1 VLLVNGFDTRQNK
14 YEEAKLRWNI
24 SKEFSWILSYKNG
37 SKISRS
43 QFFPARNYVIFYYE
57 AEPKI
62 SYQPNTAFRTTIS
75 FKYTEKQN
83 KSEYGGQ
90 KAVLQD
96 YGAEIK
102 YNVLQ
107 KGSLNMTANF
117 IQIKFNGVQNTSLAF
132 EMLDALKTGQNIT
145 WGVSY
150 QRTLSNN
157 LQLSLTYDGRKSEGT
172 KIIHTGGAQVRA
184 YF

>member
-1 VLLVNGFDTRQNK
+1 MFK
-14 YEEAKLRWNI
+14 EARLRWNI
-24 SKEFSWILSYKNG
+24 SKEFSWNLSYKDGNKK
-37 SKISRS
+37 SSS
-43 QFFPARNYVIFYYE
+43 QYFSTRDFSILYYE

-62 SYQPNTAFRTTIS
+62 SYQPNTAFRATVS
-75 FKYTEKQN
+75 FRYTERKN
-83 KSEYGGQ
+83 KAELGGQ
-90 KAVLQD
+90 KAELQD
-96 YGAEIK
+96 YGVELK

-107 KGSLNMTANF
+107 KGSLNLKGNF
-117 IQIKFNGVQNTSLAF
+117 IKIKFDGVQNTSLAF

-145 WGVSY
+145 WGIAY